1 MRTFDT
7 LGKKKVVIGMV
18 HLLPLPGTPFY
29 QEGTME
35 QTIEKAVADAT
46 ALYRGG
52 ADGCLIQ
59 TVDRVY
65 PAADEADYARVA
77 AMASVVKAVADA
89 TGPEFQIG
97 VQIMVNALKASVAV
111 AKVCGG
117 SFLRC
122 TALVGATLS
131 AGGMVEAHPHDFL
144 TYRAHIGAQSI
155 TLIAEVNSM
164 HFRWLGDRPT
174 ADVARMAARVGAAAV
189 EVAHADEETNARL
202 VREIKQAMPHL
213 PVILGGHTSHENV
226 ARRLAKADGAFVGS
240 CLKADHWDGRVDV
253 ERVRAYV
260 DIVASLG

>member
-1 MRTFDT
+1 MRNFDT

-35 QTIEKAVADAT
+35 LALENAVADAT
-46 ALYRGG
+46 ALYHGG

-77 AMASVVKAVADA
+77 AMAIIVKAVADA

-97 VQIMVNALKASVAV
+97 VQIMLNALKASVAV
-111 AKVCGG
+111 AKVCDG

-122 TALVGATLS
+122 TALVGATVT
-131 AGGMVEAHPHDFL
+131 AAGMVEANPHDFL
-144 TYRAHIGAQSI
+144 TYRAQIGAQQI
-155 TLIAEVNSM
+155 KLIAEVNSR
-164 HFRWLGDRPT
+164 HFRWLGDMPT
-174 ADVARMAARVGAAAV
+174 ADIARMAARVGAAAA
-189 EVAHADEETNARL
+189 EVAHPDEATNTRL
-202 VREIKQAMPHL
+202 VRDIKQAMPHL
-213 PVILGGHTSHENV
+213 PVVLGGYTTHGNV
-226 ARRLAKADGAFVGS
+226 ARRLAEADGVFVGS
-240 CLKADHWDGRVDV
+240 CLKADRRDGRVDV